1 MVAEGAPMRS
11 DKPRRKANRSERAPE
26 TVEPPA
32 SAPAA
37 KVLHFLRALD
47 WVVLHDVAW
56 PGRPGT
62 GINHVLAGPAGIFV
76 VASRDWTGPV
86 VIENDVLRC
95 GGVVRSADLNQIS
108 DAAEAISAVFGGI
121 TVEPVLCLVRDQDVV
136 GSARRVA
143 LCSTHNILELLT
155 SQPTVFD
162 PPALREVTATIRG
175 LGRAE
180 PVQSKTARPARD
192 RPNAEAAHVGVPRRR
207 HRAAADPPAP
217 QLPNPEPPNPEA
229 PTTAMPARRPQP
241 PQPPQPSRSG
251 RPRPHVR
258 RSHPLVRLVLYL
270 LFAGAA
276 VAVALNLH
284 SLIPWG
290 EHFFLEKSVSLGTTV
305 HPSATSFHP
314 ELAIRADH
322 LVRTRPATG
331 TLRDHSHLYAVRLRI
346 HNAGSTRWDMYG
358 WTKLSVVDD
367 LGVTHG
373 TSDAVHR
380 IRAGRLLPHDL
391 RLRPG
396 ATRTGYVVFAL
407 PARRSVQEVRMT
419 LAPIGDD
426 VIRWKSDQPRSKQ

>member
-1 MVAEGAPMRS
+1 MVAEGAPMRA

-47 WVVLHDVAW
+47 WIVLHDVAW

-76 VASRDWTGPV
+76 IASRDWTGPV
-86 VIENDVLRC
+86 VVENDVLRC

-108 DAAEAISAVFGGI
+108 DAAEAVSAVFGGI

-143 LCSTHNILELLT
+143 LCSTHNILDLLT

-162 PPALREVTATIRG
+162 PPALREVTAAIRG

-180 PVQSKTARPARD
+180 PVQPTARD

-207 HRAAADPPAP
+207 HRAAAGPPTPDPAAP
-217 QLPNPEPPNPEA
+217 EPPNSELPNPEPPTRA
-229 PTTAMPARRPQP
+229 IRARP
-241 PQPPQPSRSG
+241 PQPSRPSRSG
-251 RPRPHVR
+251 RPRSHTR
-258 RSHPLVRLVLYL
+258 RSRPLVRLALYL

-276 VAVALNLH
+276 VGVALNLH

-290 EHFFLEKSVSLGTTV
+290 AHFFLEKSVSLGTTV

-314 ELAIRADH
+314 ELAIRADR
-322 LVRTRPATG
+322 LVRTRPVTG
-331 TLRDHSHLYAVRLRI
+331 TLKHHSHLYAVRLRI

-426 VIRWKSDQPRSKQ
+426 VIRWKPDQPRS